1 MFSIK
6 NFGFTALLA
15 TMLVGCVAFDD
26 KDILVG
32 ESDSASATK
41 IINSSRSAEAGKLL
55 IKFNEKATL
64 ALESAKSNDI
74 TRSNI
79 EPLNMA
85 LTNIGATSI
94 ERLFT
99 VDPRHEERTRQMGLH
114 RWYVVCFDSEEQLE
128 KAGKALA
135 EVAEVDIVQYN
146 STLSYQPSAVIEAE
160 MPTTRLAVDAVNDPY
175 FKDQWHY
182 YNTGSGI
189 HEKRGAGMDVSVKEA

>member
-32 ESDSASATK
+32 ESDASATK

-85 LTNIGATSI
+85 LTNIGATSV

-128 KAGKALA
+128 KAGK
-135 EVAEVDIVQYN
+135 
-146 STLSYQPSAVIEAE
+146 
-160 MPTTRLAVDAVNDPY
+160 PTGL
-175 FKDQWHY
+175 
-182 YNTGSGI
+182 
-189 HEKRGAGMDVSVKEA
+189 

>member
-1 MFSIK
+1 
-6 NFGFTALLA
+6 
-15 TMLVGCVAFDD
+15 
-26 KDILVG
+26 
-32 ESDSASATK
+32 
-41 IINSSRSAEAGKLL
+41 
-55 IKFNEKATL
+55 
-64 ALESAKSNDI
+64 
-74 TRSNI
+74 
-79 EPLNMA
+79 MA

-160 MPTTRLAVDAVNDPY
+160 VPTTRLAVDAVNDPY

-189 HEKRGAGMDVSVKEA
+189 HEKQVAGMDVNVKEA

>member
-114 RWYVVCFDSEEQLE
+114 RWFVVCFDSEEQLE
-128 KAGKALA
+128 KAG
-135 EVAEVDIVQYN
+135 DCRGGYCSVQLHPFVPAFGRN
-146 STLSYQPSAVIEAE
+146 
-160 MPTTRLAVDAVNDPY
+160 RGGDADNP
-175 FKDQWHY
+175 F
-182 YNTGSGI
+182 GSRCC
-189 HEKRGAGMDVSVKEA
+189 K